1 MHLLNTICACSGVVQ
16 QVTCQMVS
24 CICCQAIAGSV
35 HARFCIRCQLGD
47 TECRPCYGACEA
59 AAYSNR
65 PVHTQEGLPRAS
77 GDAQQQHGHAVC
89 AGNDPATMQ
98 LWQQL
103 QQPSF
108 QLAQIVWS
116 AAAGVLPAAKQ
127 HLPRLNEAQE
137 AAVSCDCLTV
147 QRLQLHQCCC
157 ADVTDVVTPE

>member
-1 MHLLNTICACSGVVQ
+1 
-16 QVTCQMVS
+16 
-24 CICCQAIAGSV
+24 
-35 HARFCIRCQLGD
+35 
-47 TECRPCYGACEA
+47 
-59 AAYSNR
+59 
-65 PVHTQEGLPRAS
+65 
-77 GDAQQQHGHAVC
+77 
-89 AGNDPATMQ
+89 MQ

-108 QLAQIVWS
+108 QLAQVVWS